1 MRFRFDRDKSRRL
14 RENRKRGI
22 GFDEA
27 QEIFSH
33 PYYEDRRS
41 DYPEQYRAI
50 GWVSGQLYSLIYEVR
65 QDAGGAYYHLVTLWR
80 ATKEDMKSAVDRPT
94 ADEIA
99 EMADSGRVISRFF
112 TNQGTMKQPLTSI
125 SVEVTQEMLQELDQM
140 AAALRISRQEAIN
153 SCLRKALDQ
162 HLPAERGER

>member
-1 MRFRFDRDKSRRL
+1 MRFRFDHDKSRRL

-80 ATKEDMKSAVDRPT
+80 ATKE
-94 ADEIA
+94 
-99 EMADSGRVISRFF
+99 
-112 TNQGTMKQPLTSI
+112 
-125 SVEVTQEMLQELDQM
+125 
-140 AAALRISRQEAIN
+140 
-153 SCLRKALDQ
+153 
-162 HLPAERGER
+162 ERRLYEECS

>member
-1 MRFRFDRDKSRRL
+1 
-14 RENRKRGI
+14 
-22 GFDEA
+22 
-27 QEIFSH
+27 
-33 PYYEDRRS
+33 
-41 DYPEQYRAI
+41 
-50 GWVSGQLYSLIYEVR
+50 
-65 QDAGGAYYHLVTLWR
+65 
-80 ATKEDMKSAVDRPT
+80 MKSAADRPT

-99 EMADSGRVISRFF
+99 EMADSGRDISRFF

>member
-14 RENRKRGI
+14 RENRRRGI